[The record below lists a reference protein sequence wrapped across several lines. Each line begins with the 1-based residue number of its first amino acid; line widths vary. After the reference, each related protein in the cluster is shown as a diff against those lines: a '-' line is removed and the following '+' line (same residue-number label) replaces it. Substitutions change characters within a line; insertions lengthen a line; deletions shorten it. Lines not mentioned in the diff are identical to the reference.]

1 MAQRES
7 QNQVWEG
14 VIGPQVGKAVNS
26 SLGRDLAWGSPT
38 SNLAPFP
45 PLRPPRQSAS
55 ALGSAAFSVR
65 VSGERLPRA
74 GRFPALQPVP
84 RAFAATSPVSLGE
97 VHGRGRQT
105 SRAGRGPSHPPSS
118 LHAHW
123 VPGEG
128 ASSPPTGCERSETPV
143 ASLSLRM
150 SPGSSLVHSA
160 IHRAETHME
169 LTGFQRTSRWHPAP
183 GRVVRRTPLS
193 HSTVSSSP
201 GGGAAPQHG
210 PSRSVPSQPW
220 PRCFLGL
227 GPPSSTFHAN
237 GVAQR
242 VTSRRLAFVSV
253 GVTQV
258 AAPACPSL

>member
-1 MAQRES
+1 MC
-7 QNQVWEG
+7 
-14 VIGPQVGKAVNS
+14 
-26 SLGRDLAWGSPT
+26 
-38 SNLAPFP
+38 
-45 PLRPPRQSAS
+45 
-55 ALGSAAFSVR
+55 

-97 VHGRGRQT
+97 VHGHGRQT
-105 SRAGRGPSHPPSS
+105 SRAGRGPSRPPSS
-118 LHAHW
+118 LRAHW

-128 ASSPPTGCERSETPV
+128 ASSPPTGCERSETPA

-160 IHRAETHME
+160 IHQAETHTE

-242 VTSRRLAFVSV
+242 VTSRRLACRVRWGHSGRSICMSFLVTARCSVHHGLGLRSPAADVRTWRLLAAVRPAAVTIRGQVSV
-253 GVTQV
+253 
-258 AAPACPSL
+258 